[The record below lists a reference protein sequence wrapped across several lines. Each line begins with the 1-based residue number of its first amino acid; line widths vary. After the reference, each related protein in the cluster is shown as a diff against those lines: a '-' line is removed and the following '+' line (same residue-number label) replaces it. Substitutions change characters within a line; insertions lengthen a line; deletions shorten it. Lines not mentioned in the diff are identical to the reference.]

1 MFVIETIIIAYGFY
15 LEKKR
20 VIQILAREGINFT
33 VKINTKLKD
42 VKDLSRLRLI
52 KESVIINN

>member
-20 VIQILAREGINFT
+20 VIQILARGYQFHSENKY
-33 VKINTKLKD
+33 KIKGC
-42 VKDLSRLRLI
+42 
-52 KESVIINN
+52 